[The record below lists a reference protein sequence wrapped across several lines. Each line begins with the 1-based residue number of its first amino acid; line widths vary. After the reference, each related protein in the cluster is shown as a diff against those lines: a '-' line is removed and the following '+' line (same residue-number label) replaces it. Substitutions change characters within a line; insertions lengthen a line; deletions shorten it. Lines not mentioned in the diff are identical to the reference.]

1 MRQIPALFSFNH
13 GMISPLGLARTDQKR
28 AALAAETMTNW
39 VARILGSMSF
49 RPGLGYLGSTSDN
62 QPARF
67 IPFVFSTT
75 DTALIELTEQALRIW
90 IDDVVVTRPAVSTA
104 VTNGDFGADVTGWT
118 DADEAG
124 ATSDWSATGGYV
136 SPYGL
141 TPAGLM
147 RLVGNGTAFAIRRQQ
162 VTVSVTDKNIEHGLR
177 IAVAGGPVILR
188 VGSTSGS
195 DDYISEVTLDT
206 GEHCLTFT
214 PTGSFWVEF
223 KNRNERY
230 AYIDSCNIENS
241 GGLTFGTPFL
251 AADLGFIR
259 HDQSGDI
266 IYLACGKSTDTIG
279 YKQLAIERRAAHS
292 WSIVYYRP
300 DDGPFR
306 IENITTTTLTA
317 SAITGNITLTASSS
331 VFKSTHVGSL
341 FRHVSV
347 GPVFVVAS
355 VTAQNTFTSSIQV
368 TETGTIRTITILI
381 SGSWVATVTLQY
393 STDNATW
400 VDVPA
405 KTWVSVNATTSY
417 LDGLD
422 NQTIYYR
429 LGVKT
434 GDYTSGTVGLN
445 LSTSTGSITGIVRVT
460 AFTNSMSVSAE
471 VLKAIGN
478 TTATSIWAEGQW
490 SDYRGHPTSV
500 RFHEGRLWWAGR
512 NAINGS
518 VSDGFYSFDDTVVGD
533 SGPINRTIG
542 SGPVDDISW
551 ILSLQRMVVGA
562 QGAEMSARS
571 SALDSPLTPTDFS
584 LKVCSTQGSSSVEPG
599 KIDLDGIFV
608 DRTGIKVY
616 KLAFDLRNYLYPDY
630 SSSDLT
636 AIVPELGLPGIVR
649 LVIQRKPDTRIHCV
663 RSDGIVML
671 AIFDSTENVLCWQLI
686 QTDGLIVDACVLP
699 AVNGST
705 EDQVYYA
712 VTRTINGS
720 SVLYLEKWAKETE
733 CRGGTLNKQADSF
746 VTFTNSPSSTTV
758 GGLSHLIGE
767 SVVVWADGACVNDD
781 NGDIKLFTV
790 SGSGTITLDT
800 AALTG
805 VVGKSYM
812 GQWKSAKLGLQPSE
826 TSTLLTQQK
835 RISHVGLVAA
845 YLHAKGIQYGA
856 DFDHLND
863 LPEVEQGAVVSP
875 NTVRTAYDEQ
885 EFPFPGTWL
894 TDARLCLEATAPRP
908 ATILAV
914 AVDLEVHN

>member
-1 MRQIPALFSFNH
+1 MRQVPALFSFNH

-39 VARILGSMSF
+39 VARILGSMSV

-62 QPARF
+62 QPARL

-104 VTNGDFGADVTGWT
+104 VTNGDFAADVTGWT

-162 VTVSVTDKNIEHGLR
+162 VTVSVTDKNVEHGLR

-195 DDYISEVTLDT
+195 DDYITEVTLDT
-206 GEHCLTFT
+206 GEHCLAFT

-241 GGLTFGTPFL
+241 GELTFGTPFL

-259 HDQSGDI
+259 YDQSGDI
-266 IYLACGKSTDTIG
+266 IYFACGKSTDTIG
-279 YKQLAIERRAAHS
+279 YKQLAIERRSAHS

-306 IENITTTTLTA
+306 VENTTTTTITSA
-317 SAITGNITLTASSS
+317 SFLTGNVTITASSPIFNS
-331 VFKSTHVGSL
+331 RHVGSTWE
-341 FRHVSV
+341 HISV
-347 GPVFVVAS
+347 GQRVAAS
-355 VTAQNTFTSSIQV
+355 ITAQNTFSNSIQV
-368 TETGTIRTITILI
+368 TGVGAARNITIVLT
-381 SGSWVATVTLQY
+381 GVWVATVSLQY
-393 STDNATW
+393 SIDNVTW
-400 VDVPA
+400 VDVSG
-405 KTWVSVNATTSY
+405 KTWTANTAVGYT
-417 LDGLD
+417 DGLD

-429 LGVKT
+429 LGVET
-434 GDYTSGTVGLN
+434 GNYTSGTVGITL
-445 LSTSTGSITGIVRVT
+445 LIPSGSITGYFRIT

-471 VLKAIGN
+471 ILKALGGV
-478 TTATSIWAEGQW
+478 TATTLWSEGKW
-490 SDYRGHPTSV
+490 SDYRGYPTSV

-512 NAINGS
+512 NGISGS
-518 VSDGFYSFDDTVVGD
+518 VSDGFYSFADTVVGD
-533 SGPINRTIG
+533 SGPLNRTIG

-551 ILSLQRMVVGA
+551 ILSLQRMVVGT
-562 QGAEMSARS
+562 QGSEISIRS
-571 SALDSPLTPTDFS
+571 SAIDSPLTPTDFS

-599 KIDLDGIFV
+599 KIDLDGIYV

-663 RSDGIVML
+663 RSDGVVML
-671 AIFDSTENVLCWQLI
+671 AIFDATENVLCWQLI
-686 QTDGLIVDACVLP
+686 ETDGEIVDACVLP
-699 AVNGST
+699 AANGST
-705 EDQVYYA
+705 EDRVYY
-712 VTRTINGS
+712 VVRRTINGS
-720 SVLYLEKWAKETE
+720 SVIYLEKWAKETE

-746 VTFTNSPSSTTV
+746 ITFTNSPASTTV
-758 GGLSHLIGE
+758 SGLSHLIGE

-781 NGDIKLFTV
+781 NVDIKSFTV

-800 AALTG
+800 AATTG
-805 VVGKSYM
+805 IVGLPYTA
-812 GQWKSAKLGLQPSE
+812 QWKSAKLGLQPSE

-845 YLHAKGIQYGA
+845 YIHAKGLQYGA
-856 DFDHLND
+856 DFDHLDD
-863 LPEVEQGAVVSP
+863 LPGIEQGAVVSP

-908 ATILAV
+908 ATVLAV
-914 AVDLEVHN
+914 AVDLEIHN